1 MTTLVSIRPHSGIR
15 FPSIRLNRPYLSA
28 GMAVFI
34 VYLFAGLPIQI
45 GVLTQLG
52 LTGDE
57 ASNWFFITW
66 LTTGLFSLIMALFT
80 RLPLS
85 INLSIPALIFL
96 AGSAGGFPL
105 SQILGANL
113 VVGLVAVVL
122 SALRLTDAFS
132 RLVPAPIAMA
142 VFAGSILAFMS
153 RTAQLAVGDLL
164 VASPVIGGFALGLLV
179 TRSQLAAVAT
189 AAVLGFLSIVATAG
203 LPEVGGSTALP
214 QVAMPAINF
223 SLPTIISLGIPLLI
237 LTVGVGNT
245 QSLAVVR
252 SEGFKPKGNLFG
264 LAGGIASVVNALG
277 GGHPA
282 AIGGSVSIIAAGP
295 SAGPQ
300 ESRFWAIV
308 LSSLP
313 VVAIALAAIP
323 VIAIVQQL
331 PVAYTLTV
339 GALALVAPFQHVI
352 RKTWNGPK
360 RTGAVTAFLVAAL
373 PFQFV
378 GIPMAFWAM
387 VAGIAVVAMIES
399 WPKVR
404 SLRFRRQAAVYA

>member
-1 MTTLVSIRPHSGIR
+1 M
-15 FPSIRLNRPYLSA
+15 
-28 GMAVFI
+28 

-52 LTGDE
+52 LTGNE

-66 LTTGLFSLIMALFT
+66 LTTGLFSLVMALFT

-96 AGSAGGFPL
+96 AGSAGGFTLP
-105 SQILGANL
+105 QILGVNL
-113 VVGLVAVVL
+113 VVGLVAVAL
-122 SALRLTDAFS
+122 STLRLTDAFS

-153 RTAQLAVGDLL
+153 RTAQLAVGDLM
-164 VASPVIGGFALGLLV
+164 VASPVIGGFAIGLLV
-179 TRSQLAAVAT
+179 TRSQLMAVAT
-189 AAVLGFLSIVATAG
+189 AAALGFLSIVATAG

-214 QVAMPAINF
+214 QVAMPAIDF
-223 SLPTIISLGIPLLI
+223 SLPAIIALGIPLVI

-252 SEGFKPKGNLFG
+252 SEGYKPKGNLFG
-264 LAGGIASVVNALG
+264 LSAGIASVVNALG

-282 AIGGSVSIIAAGP
+282 AICGATTVIAAGP
-295 SAGPQ
+295 SAGLQ

-308 LSSLP
+308 VSSLP

-331 PVAYTLTV
+331 PVAFTLTV
-339 GALALVAPFQHVI
+339 GALALIAPFQHVI
-352 RKTWNGPK
+352 RKTWSGP
-360 RTGAVTAFLVAAL
+360 RRSGAVTAFLVAAL

-378 GIPMAFWAM
+378 GMPMAFWAM
-387 VAGIAVVAMIES
+387 VAGVAVVAMIEA
-399 WPKVR
+399 WPKVQ
-404 SLRFRRQAAVYA
+404 SLRSGRQATAYV